1 MKNSVYWAQ
10 RMKRMEDALKDQSYA
25 YVENLERQFSA
36 AQAEVQ
42 RQLAAWYQR
51 FADNNGLTLADARRL
66 LNNAELEEFRWTVGE
81 YIAYGQQNAL
91 DGAWMKQL
99 ENASARVHISRLEA
113 IQLQLQQQ
121 AERLYGNQLDVVDT
135 VIRGIYL
142 GSYYGTAFELQRG
155 LGVGWTMQAI
165 DERTIQKVL
174 SRPWTADGLTFRDR
188 CWTNKQALVRSVNT
202 NLTQMIIRGE
212 APDRAINA
220 IAHQFS
226 VAKDKAG
233 RLVMTEAAAFSSA
246 AQKDCYKDLEVEQY
260 KVVATFDGE
269 TCPLCGD
276 LDGKVFK
283 QSDYQVGLTAPPF
296 HPWCR
301 CCTCP
306 YFADMEG
313 VGERWARNP
322 DGTTTKVPADMTF
335 DQWRKKFAPGA
346 NTGLTPPQQD
356 AIINPMNGQDV
367 TKEYFRAATPGRG
380 TVTYE
385 DGYSTKN
392 HQAEITMSEWL
403 HRTFGGEITL
413 LKESPE
419 RDVKTPDYLWNGK
432 KWELKSAHSINGA
445 DKSLQHAIKQIQDNP
460 GGVILDI
467 LGEVDMKKLERQ
479 LLGRFLRSNVDVLDV
494 MLLSNGDLLKIL
506 RHKK

>member
-1 MKNSVYWAQ
+1 
-10 RMKRMEDALKDQSYA
+10 
-25 YVENLERQFSA
+25 
-36 AQAEVQ
+36 
-42 RQLAAWYQR
+42 
-51 FADNNGLTLADARRL
+51 
-66 LNNAELEEFRWTVGE
+66 
-81 YIAYGQQNAL
+81 
-91 DGAWMKQL
+91 
-99 ENASARVHISRLEA
+99 
-113 IQLQLQQQ
+113 
-121 AERLYGNQLDVVDT
+121 
-135 VIRGIYL
+135 
-142 GSYYGTAFELQRG
+142 
-155 LGVGWTMQAI
+155 
-165 DERTIQKVL
+165 
-174 SRPWTADGLTFRDR
+174 
-188 CWTNKQALVRSVNT
+188 
-202 NLTQMIIRGE
+202 
-212 APDRAINA
+212 
-220 IAHQFS
+220 
-226 VAKDKAG
+226 
-233 RLVMTEAAAFSSA
+233 MTEAAAFSSA

-269 TCPLCGD
+269 TCALCGD

-283 QSDYQVGLTAPPF
+283 MSDYQVGLTAPPF

-313 VGERWARNP
+313 IGKRWARNP
-322 DGTTTKVPADMTF
+322 DGSTTKVPADMTF
-335 DQWRKKFAPGA
+335 EEWQKKFVPGA

-367 TKEYFRAATPGRG
+367 TKEYLRTATPGRG

-392 HQAEITMSEWL
+392 HQAEIAMSAWL
-403 HRTFGGEITL
+403 YKTFGGKITL

-467 LGEVDMKKLERQ
+467 LGELDIQKLERQ
-479 LLGRFLRSNVDVLDV
+479 LLGRFLRSNIDVLDV
-494 MLLSNGDLLKIL
+494 MLLSNGDLLKML
-506 RHKK
+506 RYKK